1 MALTALRFPPMK
13 ITAATAVT
21 VMNAV
26 STSRVGRIT
35 VSAPATSWP
44 VRLPTVFSILNAPLN
59 RPFFSSGT

>member
-35 VSAPATSWP
+35 VSAPATNWP
-44 VRLPTVFSILNAPLN
+44 VRLPTCSAY
-59 RPFFSSGT
+59 